1 MADTAELRRSDD
13 GLHDDDRELTPAR
26 VASAPRVE
34 HADEVVPASKIK
46 KRRSWLRSTLFGLLP
61 LALLAGGYEY
71 VTGGQTMSTDNAYV
85 QADMVGVATDV
96 SGIVQSID
104 VHENQHVQTGEVL
117 FRLDGKPMQL
127 ALDRADAGL
136 GIVRN
141 DLTALKASY
150 RDMQAQIDEAKADV
164 AFYQTAYERQDKL
177 NKSNFASRAAY
188 DEARHDLDVSEQKL
202 ASLKQQ
208 AAGITAQLDGN
219 PDQPIEQHPRFK
231 AAVAARDEAARK
243 LSHTVVRASMDG
255 IVTNVPAL
263 QVGQYLKTAAP
274 AFSLVATD
282 HLWVEASPKET
293 ELTYVRPNQTVSVS
307 VDAYPGVV
315 WKGTVDSISPASG
328 ASFSLLPAQN
338 TSGNWVKVV
347 QRIPMRVR
355 IDQEPGKPPLRVG
368 MSAEVDVA
376 TGHSR
381 GLPTFLSDL
390 FPRQSQ
396 TNG

>member
-1 MADTAELRRSDD
+1 MADTAELRRGDD
-13 GLHDDDRELTPAR
+13 GLHDDDRDLTPAR

-150 RDMQAQIDEAKADV
+150 RDMQAQIDAAKADV
-164 AFYQTAYERQDKL
+164 AFCQAAYERQDKL

-208 AAGITAQLDGN
+208 AAGIAARLDGN
-219 PDQPIEQHPRFK
+219 PGPADRAASTLQGGRRGARRSGARTVPHGGARIDGRDRHQRTCSAGRPVPQSRRAGVQLGGDRPSVGRGLAQGDRTHLRPPRPDRFRCRWTPIRAWFGRGRSTASARPR
-231 AAVAARDEAARK
+231 
-243 LSHTVVRASMDG
+243 
-255 IVTNVPAL
+255 VPASRCCRRR
-263 QVGQYLKTAAP
+263 TP
-274 AFSLVATD
+274 
-282 HLWVEASPKET
+282 
-293 ELTYVRPNQTVSVS
+293 R
-307 VDAYPGVV
+307 
-315 WKGTVDSISPASG
+315 
-328 ASFSLLPAQN
+328 
-338 TSGNWVKVV
+338 
-347 QRIPMRVR
+347 
-355 IDQEPGKPPLRVG
+355 
-368 MSAEVDVA
+368 A
-376 TGHSR
+376 TG
-381 GLPTFLSDL
+381 
-390 FPRQSQ
+390 
-396 TNG
+396 